1 MAYYESEQPPTR
13 RSGADEKL
21 FRMLV
26 EHVKDYA
33 IFMLDPQGTIL
44 TWNRGA
50 ELVKGYRADEIIGQ
64 SLELF
69 YAEED
74 KRDNEPWR
82 LLGIAASEGRVEDE
96 GWRVR
101 KDGSRFW
108 ADVVITALRIDTG
121 ELQGF
126 AKVTRDLTERRRN
139 EEGLRKAQHGLE
151 RRVEERTRDL
161 EAANEAL
168 REKNSELEKFADIVV
183 GRELRIMGL
192 ERRIR
197 ELQEQILGL
206 QRIEDSK

>member
-1 MAYYESEQPPTR
+1 
-13 RSGADEKL
+13 
-21 FRMLV
+21 MLV

-33 IFMLDPQGTIL
+33 IFMIDPRGIVL

-64 SLELF
+64 SLERF
-69 YAEED
+69 YSEED
-74 KRDNEPWR
+74 QRNNKPWR
-82 LLGIAASEGRVEDE
+82 LLDAAASEGRVEDE

-108 ADVVITALRIDTG
+108 ADVVITALRTETG

-139 EEGLRKAQHGLE
+139 EENLRKAQQDLE
-151 RRVEERTRDL
+151 RRVEERTREL
-161 EAANEAL
+161 QVANEAL
-168 REKNSELEKFADIVV
+168 REKNIELEKFADVVV

-192 ERRIR
+192 ERQVR
-197 ELQEQILGL
+197 ELQGQVQQL
-206 QRIEDSK
+206 QRMEGSK

>member
-1 MAYYESEQPPTR
+1 MSPNRVDTGRLRTHEN
-13 RSGADEKL
+13 L

-33 IFMLDPQGTIL
+33 IFMVDPQGIIL

-64 SLELF
+64 SLERF
-69 YAEED
+69 YTEED
-74 KRDNEPWR
+74 RMDNMPWR
-82 LLGIAASEGRVEDE
+82 LLDAAASEGRVENE

-108 ADVVITALRIDTG
+108 ADVVITALRTDTG

-126 AKVTRDLTERRRN
+126 AKVTRDLTERRQS
-139 EEGLRKAQHGLE
+139 EESLRQAHHDLE
-151 RRVEERTRDL
+151 RRVEERTREL
-161 EAANEAL
+161 EEVNEAL
-168 REKNSELEKFADIVV
+168 RDKNIELEKFADVVV

-192 ERRIR
+192 ERQVK
-197 ELQEQILGL
+197 ELQEQVLKL
-206 QRIEDSK
+206 QRMEGGK

>member
-1 MAYYESEQPPTR
+1 MSPNRARTGGPGTNEEI
-13 RSGADEKL
+13 
-21 FRMLV
+21 FHMLV

-33 IFMLDPQGTIL
+33 IFMIDPRGIVL

-64 SLELF
+64 SLERF
-69 YAEED
+69 YSEED
-74 KRDNEPWR
+74 QRNNKPWR
-82 LLGIAASEGRVEDE
+82 LLDAAASEGRVEDE

-108 ADVVITALRIDTG
+108 ADVVITALRTETG

-139 EEGLRKAQHGLE
+139 EENLRKAQQDLE
-151 RRVEERTRDL
+151 RRVEERTREL
-161 EAANEAL
+161 QVANEAL
-168 REKNSELEKFADIVV
+168 REKNIELEKFADVVV

-192 ERRIR
+192 ERQVR
-197 ELQEQILGL
+197 ELQGQVQQL
-206 QRIEDSK
+206 QRMEGSK